1 MNDDE
6 PIIRVENLSKGF
18 DQVQA
23 LKSVSLT
30 IHPGRIVGLVGAN
43 GGGKSTLLR
52 TVVGL
57 YLPDGGSCTTFG
69 REAGKLRPEDL
80 ARIGYVHQEGEL
92 IDWMTVDQ
100 MVRYVAAYYPGWN
113 GELEER
119 FRSRFEVDGHRRV
132 GVLSPGERQKL
143 AILLAIGF
151 EPELLILDEPAA
163 ALDPIARQG
172 FLDLLLDIIQDA
184 GRTIL
189 ISSHILSDIEKI
201 IDHVLI
207 LDRGTILR
215 DAGFDELREE
225 FSKVRLTSL
234 NGPLPET
241 LPFEELLACERSG
254 AEALLTLRTL
264 PRGAMEAAAESLG
277 CTLELLP
284 LSFEEIY
291 RLIIEGSRS
300 EESELGS

>member
-1 MNDDE
+1 MNNGE
-6 PIIRVENLSKGF
+6 PIIRVENLSKRF
-18 DQVQA
+18 YEVRA
-23 LKSVSLT
+23 LNDVSLA

-52 TVVGL
+52 TIVGL
-57 YLPDGGSCTTFG
+57 YLPDKGSCTTFG

-100 MVRYVAAYYPGWN
+100 MGRYVAAYYPSWN
-113 GELEER
+113 GGLEER
-119 FRSRFEVDGHRRV
+119 YRSRFDVDGGRRV

-163 ALDPIARQG
+163 ALDPIARQR
-172 FLDLLLDIIQDA
+172 FLDLLLDIIQDE

-189 ISSHILSDIEKI
+189 ISSHILSDIEKV

-207 LDRGTILR
+207 LDRGVILR
-215 DAGFDELREE
+215 DSGFDELREE
-225 FSKVRLTSL
+225 FSRVRLTSL
-234 NGPLPET
+234 NGPLPDE
-241 LPFEELLACERSG
+241 LPFEGLLVCERSG
-254 AEALLTLRTL
+254 AEALLTLRAVSRPALESAAGRIHCAVETL
-264 PRGAMEAAAESLG
+264 PLA
-277 CTLELLP
+277 
-284 LSFEEIY
+284 FEEIY
-291 RLIIEGSRS
+291 RLVIE
-300 EESELGS
+300 EERPEPGVER

>member
-1 MNDDE
+1 MSSDE
-6 PIIRVENLSKGF
+6 PIIRIENLFKSF
-18 DQVQA
+18 YEVRA
-23 LKSVSLT
+23 LDDVSLT

-52 TVVGL
+52 TIVGL
-57 YLPDGGSCTTFG
+57 YLPDKGSCTTFG

-113 GELEER
+113 ADLEER
-119 FRSRFEVDGHRRV
+119 YRSRFDVDGGRRV

-163 ALDPIARQG
+163 ALDPIARQR
-172 FLDLLLDIIQDA
+172 FLDLLLDIIQDE

-189 ISSHILSDIEKI
+189 ISSHILSDIEKV

-207 LDRGTILR
+207 LDRGAILR
-215 DAGFDELREE
+215 DRGFDELREE
-225 FSKVRLTSL
+225 FNRVRLTSL
-234 NGPLPET
+234 NGPLPDE
-241 LPFEELLACERSG
+241 LRFEGLLACERSG
-254 AEALLTLRTL
+254 AEALLTLRAVSRPAL
-264 PRGAMEAAAESLG
+264 EAAAGRIHCAVE
-277 CTLELLP
+277 TLP
-284 LSFEEIY
+284 LAFEEIY
-291 RLIIEGSRS
+291 RLVIE
-300 EESELGS
+300 EERREPGAER

>member
-1 MNDDE
+1 MNNDV
-6 PIIRVENLSKGF
+6 PIIRVEKLEKRF

-52 TVVGL
+52 TIVGL
-57 YLPDGGSCTTFG
+57 YLPDNGSCTTFG

-113 GELEER
+113 ADLEQR
-119 FRSRFEVDGHRRV
+119 YRSRFDVVGDRRV
-132 GVLSPGERQKL
+132 GNLSPGERQKL

-151 EPELLILDEPAA
+151 EPDLLILDEPAA
-163 ALDPIARQG
+163 ALDPIARQR

-189 ISSHILSDIEKI
+189 ISSHILSDIEKV

-207 LDRGTILR
+207 LDRGEILR
-215 DAGFDELREE
+215 DSGFDELREE
-225 FSKVRLTSL
+225 FSRVRLTSL

-241 LPFEELLACERSG
+241 LPFEGLLHCERSG
-254 AEALLTLRTL
+254 AEALLTLRAVSHA
-264 PRGAMEAAAESLG
+264 AMESLAG
-277 CTLELLP
+277 QIHCAVETLP

-291 RLIIEGSRS
+291 RLVIEGDRR
-300 EESELGS
+300 ERGVEP